1 MKLYNR
7 NLEQIEDKSR
17 EMRMQLLLEEVIEF
31 LVNKYEVD
39 RKFLQ
44 DKAVKI
50 AFVERNS
57 NESHFVEYNG
67 EKKEINTSSGAASF
81 VTHKKQEYDKEKW
94 EFENAIYTNDTNSDH
109 TIKHELFHYFS
120 MVLNMEF
127 NEDGIG
133 YDKSGVVIGGYN
145 KEYKLVDSSM
155 MASGL
160 NEGITELLAQKLDNV
175 STLRNA
181 YAYQVFLADILVSD
195 KNHSLIR
202 AYFSTDEKDFRDFL
216 SEFDK
221 RQSTISSNN
230 LIELLRNDSFNK
242 MNKDLFKG
250 CIEYTLSFCSS
261 KEEFETEKS
270 RLVKIIEKM
279 VIVDYKNGVNTKE
292 YLLNAIKT
300 IEKNFEKIEIENMQK
315 SDQQKQEEKQ
325 ETDEAKDETTIN
337 NVDIVKMINPDI
349 LKQKIKLPN
358 GVEIPVKQ
366 YIQEVV
372 APHIPSSGKFILKSN
387 GGEIPAKQFVE
398 EVVMSVG
405 QEKYNG
411 DINALLENM
420 TISDIGTI
428 STDPRKKTPM
438 GQELKQEH
446 VMSQETSEI
455 KEHKSFAERAK
466 KNSEPLDNKQ
476 RKAGRSMTDR
486 MTTMINVKRSIS
498 QSRITKSETQQ
509 QTEEMTNNVKVRK
522 LLQKQNSGAFLTE
535 EEKRFIEQHI
545 RETTEAQIR
554 FMNQQNKKRNRGI
567 EM

>member
-1 MKLYNR
+1 
-7 NLEQIEDKSR
+7 
-17 EMRMQLLLEEVIEF
+17 MQLLLEEVIEF

-145 KEYKLVDSSM
+145 KEDKLVESSM